1 MTPGFGDF
9 LLIGGVAAI
18 VTFAT
23 TPIVR
28 AAAIQRGW
36 VVAPNERSVHT
47 SPIPHVGGLAMLAGF
62 CAALLTA
69 WGIGAFDRLFESN
82 SEPLGVLIAALI
94 VFATGLLDDI
104 RDMAPPGKVTGVV
117 LAGAALSWF
126 GVTIDYF
133 RVPFYDVLVLS
144 NDWKPLVTV
153 LWLLGMTQAINLID
167 GLDGLA
173 AGIVAIASVSFFLY
187 SNRLNDLGLLS
198 ERNIGPLIAMITA
211 GICIGFL
218 PHNFNPARIFM
229 GDSGAFL
236 LGLMLAVSTSV
247 VGGRADPNTQQF
259 VGQTFFFFAPLVIPL
274 LILGVPILDTTFAIV
289 RRASKRQAL
298 DVADKG
304 HLHHR
309 LMNLGH
315 GHRRS
320 VLILWTWTALLSAF
334 VLYPVLTDDNPRYLP
349 FGMAALA
356 IVLFT
361 VLHPSVRRKRA
372 MEVEAALERPASEQ
386 LDPSR
391 PERRESSDLT
401 GGIARPA
408 SGDATRASAGEG
420 ATGRGLRGRGTPDGD
435 VDASGDATRGSASE
449 GATGRGLRGRGTP
462 ESEIPGQQELP
473 LDVDAD

>member
-1 MTPGFGDF
+1 VTPRIGEY
-9 LLIGGVAAI
+9 LLIGAVAAI
-18 VTFAT
+18 VTFGAT
-23 TPIVR
+23 PLVR
-28 AAAIQRGW
+28 SVAHQRGW
-36 VVAPNERSVHT
+36 VVKPNERSVHT
-47 SPIPHVGGLAMLAGF
+47 SPIPQVGGFALLAGF
-62 CAALLTA
+62 FAALLTA
-69 WGIGAFDRLFESN
+69 WSLDRFEAIFESN
-82 SEPLGVLIAALI
+82 SEPLGVAIAALI
-94 VFATGLLDDI
+94 VFTTGFLDDV

-133 RVPFYDVLVLS
+133 RVPFFDVIVLS

-173 AGIVAIASVSFFLY
+173 AGIVAIASISYFLY
-187 SNRLNDLGLLS
+187 ASRLNDLGLVS
-198 ERNIGPLIAMITA
+198 DRNIGPLIAMITA
-211 GICIGFL
+211 GMCVGFL

-274 LILGVPILDTTFAIV
+274 LILGVPILDTVFAIV

-320 VLILWTWTALLSAF
+320 VMILWTWTALLSGF

-349 FGMAALA
+349 FGIAAIG

-372 MEVEAALERPASEQ
+372 MEVEEALERPASEQ
-386 LDPSR
+386 IDPSR
-391 PERRESSDLT
+391 PERRE
-401 GGIARPA
+401 
-408 SGDATRASAGEG
+408 G
-420 ATGRGLRGRGTPDGD
+420 AADDDRHGRGTHESDRS
-435 VDASGDATRGSASE
+435 VVSGAGTNSSE
-449 GATGRGLRGRGTP
+449 
-462 ESEIPGQQELP
+462 SQIPVQQELP
-473 LDVDAD
+473 LDAEAD

>member
-1 MTPGFGDF
+1 MTPELGDY
-9 LLIGGVAAI
+9 LLIGAVAAI
-18 VTFAT
+18 VTFAA
-23 TPIVR
+23 TPVVR
-28 AAAIQRGW
+28 VVARQRGW
-36 VVAPNERSVHT
+36 VVPPNERSVHT

-62 CAALLTA
+62 CAAVLTA
-69 WGIGAFDRLFESN
+69 WAGGAFEPIFDSN
-82 SEPLGVLIAALI
+82 SEPLGVMIAALI

-173 AGIVAIASVSFFLY
+173 AGIVAIASFSFFLY
-187 SNRLNDLGLLS
+187 ADRLNDLGLLLGS
-198 ERNIGPLIAMITA
+198 ERNIGPLMAMITA
-211 GICIGFL
+211 GICVGFL

-274 LILGVPILDTTFAIV
+274 LILGVPMLDTVFAII

-320 VLILWTWTALLSAF
+320 VLILWTWTALLSGF
-334 VLYPVLTDDNPRYLP
+334 VLYPVLSNDNPRYLP
-349 FGMAALA
+349 FGMGALA

-372 MEVEAALERPASEQ
+372 MEIEAALERPASEQ

-391 PERRESSDLT
+391 PERRERETELDRAAVETSSD
-401 GGIARPA
+401 I
-408 SGDATRASAGEG
+408 
-420 ATGRGLRGRGTPDGD
+420 
-435 VDASGDATRGSASE
+435 
-449 GATGRGLRGRGTP
+449 P
-462 ESEIPGQQELP
+462 ERQELP
-473 LDVDAD
+473 PDVHAD